1 MSKKDKILEA
11 IGFGISALSN
21 EKKLSVKMN
30 LILEVLGKAIEA
42 DRAYIFKNF
51 EKEDTSKSMRY
62 LHEWCKTDVDPYL
75 NQGIID
81 TLDWS
86 DFPDI
91 LSRLSEKETINET
104 VANSPNQIFRETMEQ
119 QGIVSYL
126 FIPIFSGELF
136 WGYIGL
142 DNTKKSALFSTP
154 EIIGLASIAMALGNS
169 ISVKKANRKL
179 EKARRNYLADLNS
192 ISTVIFNLDLDYRLI
207 FLNKHWEVLT
217 GIKISEALGK
227 KIENFTINNEDLNE
241 KLNQLRMNELETTVS
256 TEVVITGQNDRI
268 YTKLTISKVLNQHK
282 TLVRFTG
289 SLLDITKEV
298 NSLMMNIKLN
308 LVLQVINET
317 QINTLQNNVSTNTF
331 TYLLKSLL
339 SITESTFGL
348 IVGVNY
354 KNLAPHFHVKAVCD
368 LSWTEDN
375 QKFYDENHL
384 AHIKFE
390 EPDSLFGKKST
401 FKEIIIANDSEEI
414 QKSGD
419 LPGGFTRIEKFISI
433 PIIKEGKLLAVMIFA
448 NKATAYS
455 LSDASILE
463 PVLTAFSN
471 MIQGFNVLEE
481 KLNLEKQYRII
492 SENTDDLIAVY
503 DTDLKITFESPS
515 IRRKLGFT
523 QKEIRKNLELNTV
536 KISFR
541 KQMEGSIEPFK
552 ALYKIPIKDQDNP
565 RIIETITQPV
575 KDNRL
580 NITGYVVTGRD
591 VTDREG
597 LLERLKESLV
607 KEREHSQ
614 LKSRFISMASHE
626 FRTPLA
632 IIMSSAEIISLTMN
646 SDKNENIKT
655 KIDTHVERISIQ
667 TKRLVKIISNI
678 LILETS
684 SDSASIV
691 QLEKINFLSFLT
703 NLINEYFPD
712 EKENNRIILN
722 VPNSEFSIETNSTL
736 LIHIIKNLIENALKY
751 SPDALKPVEV
761 MVILFGKDFIL
772 KVKDYGIGI
781 PEADQKHIFD
791 SFYRGNNIS
800 NIKGT
805 GLGLNIVKEF
815 STKLGAEI
823 VFESRENTG
832 TTVSLRILYEN

>member
-51 EKEDTSKSMRY
+51 EKEDSSKSMRY

-91 LSRLSEKETINET
+91 LSRLSRKETINET

-142 DNTKKSALFSTP
+142 DNTKKSALFSNP

-169 ISVKKANRKL
+169 IFMKKAKRKL

-207 FLNKHWEVLT
+207 FLNRHWEELT
-217 GIKISEALGK
+217 GMKISEALGK
-227 KIENFTINNEDLNE
+227 KIENFSINNEDLNE

-256 TEVVITGQNDRI
+256 TEVTITGHNDHI

-298 NSLMMNIKLN
+298 NSLELNTKLN

-317 QINTLQNNVSTNTF
+317 QINTLQNNISTNALI
-331 TYLLKSLL
+331 YLLKNLL
-339 SITESTFGL
+339 SITESPFGF
-348 IVGVNY
+348 IVSVNY
-354 KNLAPHFHVKAVCD
+354 DKLAPYFQTKAVCD
-368 LSWTEDN
+368 VSWTEEN
-375 QKFYDENHL
+375 QKFYDENYL
-384 AHIKFE
+384 AQIEFE
-390 EPDSLFGKKST
+390 DPDSLFGRKST
-401 FKEIIIANDSEEI
+401 SKEIIIMNDSEKI

-419 LPGGFTRIEKFISI
+419 LPKGFPKIEKFINI
-433 PIIKEGKLLAVMIFA
+433 PIIKEGKLLAVMVFA
-448 NKATAYS
+448 NKPTDYS
-455 LSDASILE
+455 LSDVSILE

-481 KLNLEKQYRII
+481 KLKLEKQYRII
-492 SENTDDLIAVY
+492 SENTDDLITVY
-503 DTDLKITFESPS
+503 DEELNITFESPS
-515 IRRKLGFT
+515 IKRNLGFT
-523 QKEIRKNLELNTV
+523 LMAMTEESEAMAVINL
-536 KISFR
+536 FR
-541 KQMEGSIEPFK
+541 KQMKDSTEPFK
-552 ALYKIPIKDQDNP
+552 ALYKVPIKDEDNP
-565 RIIETITQPV
+565 RIIETIVQQV
-575 KDNRL
+575 KDNHN
-580 NITGYVVTGRD
+580 NITGYVATGRD
-591 VTDREG
+591 VTEREE
-597 LLERLKESLV
+597 LLDRLKKSLI

-626 FRTPLA
+626 FRTPIA
-632 IIMSSAEIISLTMN
+632 TIMSSTEIISLTMN
-646 SDKNENIKT
+646 NDINENFKT
-655 KIDTHVERISIQ
+655 KIATHVKRITIQ
-667 TKRLVKIISNI
+667 TDRLVNVISNI
-678 LILETS
+678 LTLETS
-684 SDSASIV
+684 SNSASKV
-691 QLEKINFLSFLT
+691 QLEKINFLSFLID
-703 NLINEYFPD
+703 LINEYFPD
-712 EKENNRIILN
+712 EKENNRIILK
-722 VPNSEFSIETNSTL
+722 VPNSEFSLETNSTL

-761 MVILFGKDFIL
+761 MVTLYEKEFVL
-772 KVKDYGIGI
+772 KVTDYGIGI

-815 STKLGAEI
+815 SIKLGAEI
-823 VFESRENTG
+823 TFESLENSG
-832 TTVSLRILYEN
+832 TTVSLKMLYEN